1 MLTLAGDCEN
11 FAVALVAQ
19 PGWLPAADAGSGAQ
33 LCHIIAGSTGR
44 FGRVR
49 KDADRPGAR
58 DASLEVVQHIDPGRQ
73 FAVEG
78 CHSDPEFSIQAG
90 ICALPLIKSGLVV
103 AGHVVQCDKDL
114 IFGLL
119 GERGKGAVPA
129 LATEGNPPSHGP
141 PRAALW

>member
-1 MLTLAGDCEN
+1 MRN
-11 FAVALVAQ
+11 SFSS

-33 LCHIIAGSTGR
+33 LCHIVARSTGR

-58 DASLEVVQHIDPGRQ
+58 DAALEVVQHIDPGGQ
-73 FAVEG
+73 FAIEG
-78 CHSDPEFSIQAG
+78 CHSDPEFPIQAG
-90 ICALPLIKSGLVV
+90 IGALPLIKSVLVA
-103 AGHVVQCDKDL
+103 AGYVVQCDEDL

-119 GERGKGAVPA
+119 SQRRKGAVPA
-129 LATEGNPPSHGP
+129 LATEGDTPSHGP

>member
-1 MLTLAGDCEN
+1 M
-11 FAVALVAQ
+11 ALVER

-33 LCHIIAGSTGR
+33 LPHIVAGSTGS
-44 FGRVR
+44 FSGVS
-49 KDADRPGAR
+49 KDADCPSAR
-58 DASLEVVQHIDPGRQ
+58 DASLEVVQHIDPGRL
-73 FAVEG
+73 FAIEG
-78 CHSDPEFSIQAG
+78 CYSDPEFSIQTG
-90 ICALPLIKSGLVV
+90 IGALPLIKSGLVA
-103 AGHVVQCDKDL
+103 AGDVVECDEDL

>member
-1 MLTLAGDCEN
+1 M
-11 FAVALVAQ
+11 ALVEQ

-33 LCHIIAGSTGR
+33 LRHIVAGSTGS
-44 FGRVR
+44 FSGVS

-58 DASLEVVQHIDPGRQ
+58 DASLEVVQHINPGRLL
-73 FAVEG
+73 AIEG
-78 CHSDPEFSIQAG
+78 CHPDPEFSIQTG
-90 ICALPLIKSGLVV
+90 IGALPLIKSGLVA
-103 AGHVVQCDKDL
+103 AGDVVQRHEDL

-129 LATEGNPPSHGP
+129 LATEGNPPSNGP

>member
-1 MLTLAGDCEN
+1 VKPQKVLTLGGDCEN
-11 FAVALVAQ
+11 L
-19 PGWLPAADAGSGAQ
+19 GLPAADTGSRAQ
-33 LCHIIAGSTGR
+33 LCHIVAGSTGR
-44 FGRVR
+44 FSRVR
-49 KDADRPGAR
+49 KDADCPGAR
-58 DASLEVVQHIDPGRQ
+58 DASLEVVQHIDPGRL

-90 ICALPLIKSGLVV
+90 IGALPLIKSGLVV
-103 AGHVVQCDKDL
+103 AGDVVQRDEDL